1 MQYKLEQEIALWDPH
16 NNEAATSDPY
26 KSLFV
31 SRINYDSSE
40 SKLRREFEIY
50 GPIKKVCVCACVY
63 LCVCVRTKQLN
74 IHIGT
79 SSQGINLT
87 VTHQHR

>member
-16 NNEAATSDPY
+16 NNESGTADPY

-31 SRINYDSSE
+31 SRINYDTSE

-50 GPIKKVCVCACVY
+50 GPIKKVRYKSNSMASGKMLSMIYVSCVV
-63 LCVCVRTKQLN
+63 
-74 IHIGT
+74 
-79 SSQGINLT
+79 
-87 VTHQHR
+87 

>member
-31 SRINYDSSE
+31 SRINYDTSE

-50 GPIKKVCVCACVY
+50 GPIKKVCVCVSVVY
-63 LCVCVRTKQLN
+63 VHNDLEAVCVCGFLRDMFVCVLY
-74 IHIGT
+74 I
-79 SSQGINLT
+79 SW
-87 VTHQHR
+87 